1 MEKTYKSVHGNGLPK
16 IVKSE
21 GKLADEEDEIPIL
34 QHSKLSGSVS
44 IEQVQVPTSHLPSWV
59 LKMRDKIASSRVAH
73 ADTEMRI
80 ERLNKDMD
88 SLSAKLLIMRPIQS
102 VPLDKIENLPPQAAV
117 TKRGLESFAKEGVE
131 PSEGTFHG
139 ARLNRYV
146 DIPIALVKNDD
157 DTFSITDGMHRAVQV
172 FISGDKNILAFV
184 DGGHGPTLKNIFDAL
199 KQEAMEKV
207 SDVKSV

>member
-1 MEKTYKSVHGNGLPK
+1 MDTTVNLANLSIPVSMKEKMQT
-16 IVKSE
+16 
-21 GKLADEEDEIPIL
+21 
-34 QHSKLSGSVS
+34 SVS
-44 IEQVQVPTSHLPSWV
+44 FDEYRDGLLEKIRSREPGIAPNSYEHVVPELYI
-59 LKMRDKIASSRVAH
+59 D
-73 ADTEMRI
+73 
-80 ERLNKDMD
+80 N
-88 SLSAKLLIMRPIQS
+88 PIQS